1 MDFEKIFSDLLNNE
15 ELDEFKKYVNKEK
28 KLYVMRDFPNN
39 DYYSLKL
46 SDESKN
52 LLEWLIEDI
61 ELLDAH
67 LIPMDEIEAHEF

>member
-1 MDFEKIFSDLLNNE
+1 MDFEKIFSDLLDSE
-15 ELDEFKKYVNKEK
+15 ELDAFKKYVNKEK

-67 LIPMDEIEAHEF
+67 LIPMDEIDAMEF

>member
-1 MDFEKIFSDLLNNE
+1 MDFEKLFNDLLNNE

-67 LIPMDEIEAHEF
+67 LIPMDEIDTMEF

>member
-1 MDFEKIFSDLLNNE
+1 MDFEKLFNDLLNNE

-67 LIPMDEIEAHEF
+67 LIPMDEIDAMEF

>member
-1 MDFEKIFSDLLNNE
+1 MDFEKLFNNLLDSE

-67 LIPMDEIEAHEF
+67 LIPMDEIDAMEF

>member
-1 MDFEKIFSDLLNNE
+1 MDFEKLFNELLNNE

-67 LIPMDEIEAHEF
+67 LIPMDEIDAMEF